1 MSDKDTQGRGG
12 TPQDPS
18 GGDFSERLRRL
29 DTALKKAQADRTDGD
44 EHSPRPSKSVEGMA
58 QALRLASEFAA
69 GVIVGGGIGWVF
81 DWAFGLSPW
90 GLIVFLLLG
99 FVAGVL
105 NILRSSGLMKKPG
118 ERE

>member
-1 MSDKDTQGRGG
+1 MSDNDTQGREGA
-12 TPQDPS
+12 DPS

-29 DTALKKAQADRTDGD
+29 DTALKKAQADRADGD

-69 GVIVGGGIGWVF
+69 GVIVGGGIGWVV

-105 NILRSSGLMKKPG
+105 NVLRSSGLMKKPG